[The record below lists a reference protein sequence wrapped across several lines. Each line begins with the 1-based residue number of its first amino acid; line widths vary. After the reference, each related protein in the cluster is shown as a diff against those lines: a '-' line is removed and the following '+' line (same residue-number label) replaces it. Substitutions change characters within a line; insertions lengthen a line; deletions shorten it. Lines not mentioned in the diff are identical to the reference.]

1 MFAGVVRFAAR
12 GWIGALYLEPR
23 YFFNRATAF
32 AFSYAGLCFDLF
44 VVFALCYR
52 RSARSRP
59 AAYAAVVAFHLL
71 TWALF
76 NLGLFP
82 WVMIVCTVGVLRTLV
97 AATLAGKAG
106 DRAPG
111 PGQER
116 GSRADPVVVDRR
128 SRGALSDH
136 GRTEARSSVADR
148 AQRRA
153 PHSEQRLMACPVRRV
168 LQ

>member
-12 GWIGALYLEPR
+12 GWIGALYLRAPPLLT
-23 YFFNRATAF
+23 RATAF

-82 WVMIVCTVGVLRTLV
+82 WVMIVYTVGVLRALV
-97 AATLAGKAG
+97 AATLAGNTG
-106 DRAPG
+106 VG
-111 PGQER
+111 PPATDAC
-116 GSRADPVVVDRR
+116 SPSYRR
-128 SRGALSDH
+128 L
-136 GRTEARSSVADR
+136 
-148 AQRRA
+148 
-153 PHSEQRLMACPVRRV
+153 
-168 LQ
+168 